1 MRGDNKCNNI
11 SGTVMVHVVCRKSY
25 TRKSS
30 IISDLKQTSAS
41 TASNKAVPT
50 TPIKNKVRSSQQSL
64 KLKSTCLFCFE
75 IIPDNFSDI
84 RKKKPVENRQI
95 VCTVTSLNV
104 GHSIIAQAKKR
115 NDVWGKKVEKRLINE
130 IDVVAADV
138 IYHKHCFVNF
148 FKSSSSGNLKRG
160 RPQNE
165 SIMIVM
171 DKIYSI
177 LENSEECQFSIE
189 NDILSCIDYE
199 YVPDVKTIRT
209 KLLEKYGENIVISSA
224 NKKTTTVFF

>member
-1 MRGDNKCNNI
+1 MRGDNKFNNV
-11 SGTVMVHVVCRKSY
+11 SGTVMLHIECRKSY

-30 IISDLKQTSAS
+30 ILSDLNQACAS

-50 TPIKNKVRSSQQSL
+50 TLIKNKVRSSHQSL
-64 KLKSTCLFCFE
+64 QLKSKCLFCFE

-84 RKKKPVENRQI
+84 QKKKPVENRQI

-104 GHSIIAQAKKR
+104 GQAKKR
-115 NDVWGKKVEKRLINE
+115 NDVWGKEVEKRLANE

-165 SIMIVM
+165 SIMVVM
-171 DKIYSI
+171 EKIYSI

-199 YVPDVKTIRT
+199 YVPDIKTIRV

-224 NKKTTTVFF
+224 NKKNTTVCF

>member
-1 MRGDNKCNNI
+1 MVKRKSLLRIDRL
-11 SGTVMVHVVCRKSY
+11 SVGTV
-25 TRKSS
+25 
-30 IISDLKQTSAS
+30 S
-41 TASNKAVPT
+41 T
-50 TPIKNKVRSSQQSL
+50 
-64 KLKSTCLFCFE
+64 
-75 IIPDNFSDI
+75 
-84 RKKKPVENRQI
+84 
-95 VCTVTSLNV
+95 LNV
-104 GHSIIAQAKKR
+104 GHSIVEQAKKR
-115 NDVWGKKVEKRLINE
+115 NYVWGKEVEKRLANV

-148 FKSSSSGNLKRG
+148 FKSTSSGNLKRG

-199 YVPDVKTIRT
+199 YVPDVKTIRA

-224 NKKTTTVFF
+224 NKKTTTVCFRGTSQNILTRHWYENRKVNKEEETKNR